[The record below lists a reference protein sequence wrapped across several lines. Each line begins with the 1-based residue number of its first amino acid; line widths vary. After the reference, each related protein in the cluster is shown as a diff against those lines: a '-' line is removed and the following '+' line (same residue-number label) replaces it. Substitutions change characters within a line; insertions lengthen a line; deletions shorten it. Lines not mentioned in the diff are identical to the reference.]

1 MLVLRG
7 LATVLTFG
15 VTFVLA
21 RFLGAEEFGAY
32 AWALS
37 WMMILRV
44 VVTLGYD
51 ILLVREVAVLAPN
64 GNWMQL
70 RGLVRRCTQTVIGVS
85 LVALPVTAALGAL
98 VAGPESRQF
107 EALAVGLLGLPLL
120 SLIAMRQAVAQG
132 LSRITT
138 SRLPED
144 LVYPVSFLGL
154 VVGLELL
161 WPERLDAPVATGLR
175 VASLALALGLAVV
188 LVRRDIPKTVG
199 PPEYTYNMKRLA
211 ASSIPL
217 VLIVG
222 AGMFLSEF
230 GTIVIGSVIGSAAAG
245 GYAVATK
252 IAFTLT
258 LVEFAANRALSPIVA
273 RLHVQGEHRRLQSA
287 LTKTARGVLGLAAL
301 GGALIIVFATPLLAF
316 FGPGYSGSEG
326 VLRVLVVAW
335 LVNLAGGPCGLLL
348 VMTGRERDAAAG
360 LASAAIVCVPLA
372 ICLTSALGPM
382 GAALA
387 TAITMAMW
395 NVVLVWRSWTVWRL
409 DTTAMGVLA
418 ALARSG
424 R

>member
-1 MLVLRG
+1 
-7 LATVLTFG
+7 
-15 VTFVLA
+15 
-21 RFLGAEEFGAY
+21 
-32 AWALS
+32 
-37 WMMILRV
+37 
-44 VVTLGYD
+44 
-51 ILLVREVAVLAPN
+51 
-64 GNWMQL
+64 
-70 RGLVRRCTQTVIGVS
+70 
-85 LVALPVTAALGAL
+85 
-98 VAGPESRQF
+98 
-107 EALAVGLLGLPLL
+107 
-120 SLIAMRQAVAQG
+120 
-132 LSRITT
+132 
-138 SRLPED
+138 
-144 LVYPVSFLGL
+144 
-154 VVGLELL
+154 
-161 WPERLDAPVATGLR
+161 
-175 VASLALALGLAVV
+175 LAVV